1 MDIKEM
7 MNFVKGMEFID
18 EDHEEKFNALMKNDN
33 ARDTDAERKA
43 LFYIISGN
51 EELYFQR
58 DKIYNFKSHQIG
70 LENYIEGKIM
80 LSGGTNRMLYLG
92 YHLYN
97 GFNFERIDENKKD
110 YDLSINDIF
119 SGLDINGYKV
129 CTNALHIR
137 FGRMK

>member
-7 MNFVKGMEFID
+7 MNFVKGIEFID
-18 EDHEEKFNALMKNDN
+18 EDHKEKFNELMKNDN
-33 ARDTDAERKA
+33 ARDTDVERKA
-43 LFYIISGN
+43 LFYIVSGN

-58 DKIYNFKSHQIG
+58 DKIYNFKSHQIELG
-70 LENYIEGKIM
+70 NYIEGKIM
-80 LSGGTNRMLYLG
+80 LSGGTNRMLYLA

-110 YDLSINDIF
+110 YELSINDIF
-119 SGLDINGYKV
+119 SGIDIKGYKV
-129 CTNALHIR
+129 CINALNIR

>member
-7 MNFVKGMEFID
+7 LNFVKEIEFVT
-18 EDHEEKFNALMKNDN
+18 EEHKEKFNELMKKDN
-33 ARDTDAERKA
+33 TRDTDAERKA
-43 LFYIISGN
+43 LFYIVSGN

-58 DKIYNFKSHQIG
+58 DKIYDFKSHQIG
-70 LENYIEGKIM
+70 LENYLEGKIM
-80 LSGGTNRMLYLG
+80 LTGGTNRMLYLG

-97 GFNFERIDENKKD
+97 GFNFKKIDEEKED
-110 YDLSINDIF
+110 SDLSINDIF
-119 SGLDINGYKV
+119 SGLDIKGYKV